1 MNVEN
6 QSSFKDCG
14 GKLLANLIGGS
25 RLYSLNT
32 PDSDY
37 DERGVFYA
45 TDPYYLAGLSKIES
59 IVLTGETDATYYEIV
74 HFFNLL
80 RKSNTQVLEILF
92 APDKAF
98 TWLPDDFKEIREN
111 GNELFCSETL
121 KKSLQGYFHSEMR
134 LATGERTGLL
144 GSKRKANIETYGF
157 SQKNFCQM
165 IRICLLGINLFKHD
179 KIIVDSREYGDVEYN
194 LLMEIKTQPQNF
206 TKDQLVEIANGY
218 FQKLL
223 ATMDSSSVKHE
234 FNKNLAAELI
244 LQIKYNDA

>member
-1 MNVEN
+1 MNIKEQN
-6 QSSFKDCG
+6 SFKDCG
-14 GKLLANLIGGS
+14 GVLLAELVGGS
-25 RLYSLNT
+25 TLYGLNT
-32 PDSDY
+32 PSSDFDY
-37 DERGVFYA
+37 RGVFFV

-74 HFFNLL
+74 HFFSLL

-98 TWLPDDFKEIREN
+98 TELPDDFKWIREN

-134 LATGERTGLL
+134 LATGERSGNL
-144 GSKRKANIETYGF
+144 GSKRKEAVETYGF
-157 SQKNFCQM
+157 SYKNFCQM
-165 IRICLLGINLFKHD
+165 IRICLLGINLFEHD
-179 KIIVDSREYGDVEYN
+179 KIIVDSREYGNAEYN

-218 FQKLL
+218 FRKLL
-223 ATMDSSSVKHE
+223 DAMDSSSVKHE

-244 LQIKYNDA
+244 LQIRYNYQ

>member
-1 MNVEN
+1 MNIKEQN
-6 QSSFKDCG
+6 SFKDCG
-14 GKLLANLIGGS
+14 GKLLAALIGGS
-25 RLYSLNT
+25 RLYNLNS

-45 TDPYYLAGLSKIES
+45 TNPCYLAGLNKIES
-59 IVLTGETDATYYEIV
+59 IVLTGETDATYYELV
-74 HFFNLL
+74 HFFSLL

-98 TWLPDDFKEIREN
+98 TELPDDFKWIREN

-121 KKSLQGYFHSEMR
+121 KSSLQGYYHSEMR
-134 LATGERTGLL
+134 LATGDRSGRL
-144 GSKRKANIETYGF
+144 GGKRKEAVETYGF
-157 SQKNFCQM
+157 SYKNFCQM
-165 IRICLLGINLFKHD
+165 IRICLLGINLFKRD
-179 KIIVDSREYGDVEYN
+179 RVIVDSREYGDAEYS

-218 FQKLL
+218 FRKLL
-223 ATMDSSSVKHE
+223 AAMDSSSVKHE

-244 LQIKYNDA
+244 LQIRYNYQ